1 MQSEKRRVGGDCDW
15 AGTPTRVASMPS
27 CHSEPVSCAK
37 WICTR
42 LQKNQKHTQEWWL
55 WQCQEYDNVRDGF
68 VMLTRVWAEAL
79 HLRSSLAD
87 FTCGFI
93 TVSHVKTG
101 DIHAFELHGRVEE
114 ENSTKQLP
122 LSIFISC
129 SNKLNWNSFQQSLWP
144 TWRGQ
149 CDTYI
154 VLDNLCCEA
163 QCLNHPSSFFIQ
175 SSKYS
180 DFSLNGWDFSLEEV
194 RCLQNSFQP
203 SGNLGCTRNWISGV
217 VTWGWT

>member
-1 MQSEKRRVGGDCDW
+1 MCGRR
-15 AGTPTRVASMPS
+15 R
-27 CHSEPVSCAK
+27 
-37 WICTR
+37 
-42 LQKNQKHTQEWWL
+42 
-55 WQCQEYDNVRDGF
+55 
-68 VMLTRVWAEAL
+68 
-79 HLRSSLAD
+79 
-87 FTCGFI
+87 FTCAQVWR
-93 TVSHVKTG
+93 TSHVVLSQFHTWKRETFTPSSYTAG
-101 DIHAFELHGRVEE
+101 CGKKCTWK

-163 QCLNHPSSFFIQ
+163 QCLNHLSSFVIQ